1 MEIDKIKDWLFN
13 TNPSLSQNS
22 INVYTS
28 TIYNIMIRLKLETL
42 SDFITYI
49 NLIIKFINSNYENNH
64 TIKTKLATVIIVLRG
79 LRNEK
84 NRNKIDDIITK
95 INEMISPLS
104 NEIKT
109 QLATHE
115 KSKREKEAW
124 ITTTDKTELTQILK
138 SKIPEVI
145 KSPNDLKQF
154 RNYIIFVLYN
164 DLATRLDLADT
175 KILFKS
181 KKKLSDEWNY
191 ILIDKVNKSC
201 EYILNVYKTFK
212 TYGSKI
218 IKINDSLYNDLLNY
232 KKVVDR
238 FNKNNYLL
246 LKDDASDK
254 LSRNRLSK
262 IYKNLGADIN
272 KKLSVSVNRHIKIS
286 ELVPVHAMQELSNK
300 MGHSLGEQISV
311 YAKN

>member
-1 MEIDKIKDWLFN
+1 MNIDKLKDWLFN
-13 TNPSLSQNS
+13 TNSSLSQTS
-22 INVYTS
+22 INVYAS
-28 TIYNIMIRLKLETL
+28 TINNIMIRLKLETL
-42 SDFITYI
+42 TDFINHI
-49 NLIIKFINSNYENNH
+49 NLIIKFIQSNYENSH
-64 TIKTKLATVIIVLRG
+64 TIKTKLATIIIVLRG

-84 NRNKIDDIITK
+84 NRNKIDDIIIK
-95 INEMISPLS
+95 INELIMPLS

-115 KSKREKEAW
+115 KSNREKDAW
-124 ITTTDKTELTQILK
+124 INTDDKIELTNILK
-138 SKIPEVI
+138 SKIPSII

-154 RNYIIFVLYN
+154 RNYIIFVLFN

-232 KKVVDR
+232 KKNVDG

-246 LKDDASDK
+246 LKDDASDRI
-254 LSRNRLSK
+254 SRNSLSK
-262 IYKNLGADIN
+262 IYKKLGADIGKN
-272 KKLSVSVNRHIKIS
+272 LSVSVNRHIKIS
-286 ELVPVHAMQELSNK
+286 ELVPIEKMQELTNK
-300 MGHSLGEQISV
+300 MGHSVSEQINT
-311 YAKN
+311 YAKI